1 MLADYQA
8 QNNVPQEVCD
18 PILEAA
24 KESSVGEDGVR
35 SQVKIRKPNGKN
47 NIRYEYD
54 LDHID
59 CERNEMTF
67 YRHINH
73 SDGSR
78 HEVQYVVGIEEFV
91 NAHVFDS
98 EKVGGEEGCTIFT
111 EDLVLNKAEYK
122 ENSEL
127 NTSGYELTER
137 NKAKIDECLKER
149 QKAVDARTGEEGYNA
164 QIGNINQQSAKIGE
178 LAADDFVRSKRPN
191 AKLLHPKDIGTSIS
205 KPGDFDMV
213 YLVEKPDPGEIII
226 VEAKGGSSPLG
237 SRKIGNMAYQQ
248 GTTEYAAAIIGE
260 MSKNERGTTEWESA
274 TEIKLALK
282 RGRPIRYIHTQTA
295 IYDAGQVS
303 KVKGKEFKIDLGE
316 L

>member
-1 MLADYQA
+1 
-8 QNNVPQEVCD
+8 
-18 PILEAA
+18 
-24 KESSVGEDGVR
+24 
-35 SQVKIRKPNGKN
+35 
-47 NIRYEYD
+47 
-54 LDHID
+54 
-59 CERNEMTF
+59 
-67 YRHINH
+67 
-73 SDGSR
+73 
-78 HEVQYVVGIEEFV
+78 
-91 NAHVFDS
+91 
-98 EKVGGEEGCTIFT
+98 GEEGCTIFT

-137 NKAKIDECLKER
+137 NKAKIDECLKDR
-149 QKAVDARTGEEGYNA
+149 QEAMKARTGEDGYNA

-213 YLVEKPDPGEIII
+213 YEVEDPPPGEIII

-248 GTTEYAAAIIGE
+248 GTTEYSAAIIGE
-260 MSKNERGTTEWESA
+260 MSKNERGTTEWEAA

-303 KVKGKEFKIDLGE
+303 KVKGKEFKIDSGGL
-316 L
+316 

>member
-1 MLADYQA
+1 M
-8 QNNVPQEVCD
+8 
-18 PILEAA
+18 
-24 KESSVGEDGVR
+24 
-35 SQVKIRKPNGKN
+35 
-47 NIRYEYD
+47 
-54 LDHID
+54 
-59 CERNEMTF
+59 
-67 YRHINH
+67 
-73 SDGSR
+73 
-78 HEVQYVVGIEEFV
+78 QYVVGIEEFV

-149 QKAVDARTGEEGYNA
+149 QKAMDARTGEAGYNA

-213 YLVEKPDPGEIII
+213 YEVEEPPPGEIII

-237 SRKIGNMAYQQ
+237 SRKIGNMAY
-248 GTTEYAAAIIGE
+248 
-260 MSKNERGTTEWESA
+260 R
-274 TEIKLALK
+274 
-282 RGRPIRYIHTQTA
+282 IHCRNHQPN
-295 IYDAGQVS
+295 V
-303 KVKGKEFKIDLGE
+303 
-316 L
+316 

>member
-1 MLADYQA
+1 
-8 QNNVPQEVCD
+8 
-18 PILEAA
+18 
-24 KESSVGEDGVR
+24 K
-35 SQVKIRKPNGKN
+35 GKN

-59 CERNEMTF
+59 CERNEITF

-98 EKVGGEEGCTIFT
+98 EKVGEEEGCTIFT
-111 EDLVLNKAEYK
+111 EDLVLNKAKYK

-149 QKAVDARTGEEGYNA
+149 QEAMEARTDEEGYNA
-164 QIGNINQQSAKIGE
+164 QIAKINQQSAKIGE

-213 YLVEKPDPGEIII
+213 YEVEEPPPGEIII

-248 GTTEYAAAIIGE
+248 GTTEYTAEITNL
-260 MSKNERGTTEWESA
+260 MSEKKEGTTE
-274 TEIKLALK
+274 KLAADEIQYAALS
-282 RGRPIRYIHTQTA
+282 GRTIRYIHTQA
-295 IYDAGQVS
+295 NIPESGKASD
-303 KVKGKEFKIDLGE
+303 VKLEVAEFKIDSKGLSQNAK
-316 L
+316 

>member
-1 MLADYQA
+1 
-8 QNNVPQEVCD
+8 
-18 PILEAA
+18 
-24 KESSVGEDGVR
+24 
-35 SQVKIRKPNGKN
+35 
-47 NIRYEYD
+47 YEYD

-59 CERNEMTF
+59 CEKNEITF

-149 QKAVDARTGEEGYNA
+149 QEAMEARTGEEGYNA

-213 YLVEKPDPGEIII
+213 YKVEEPPPGEIII

-237 SRKIGNMAYQQ
+237 TRKIGNMAYQQ
-248 GTTEYAAAIIGE
+248 GTTEYTAEITNL
-260 MSKNERGTTEWESA
+260 MSEKKEGTTEKIAARKIQHAASFG
-274 TEIKLALK
+274 I
-282 RGRPIRYIHTQTA
+282 PIRYIHTQAKIPESGNVTDVRVEVA
-295 IYDAGQVS
+295 
-303 KVKGKEFKIDLGE
+303 EFKINSKGLI
-316 L
+316 